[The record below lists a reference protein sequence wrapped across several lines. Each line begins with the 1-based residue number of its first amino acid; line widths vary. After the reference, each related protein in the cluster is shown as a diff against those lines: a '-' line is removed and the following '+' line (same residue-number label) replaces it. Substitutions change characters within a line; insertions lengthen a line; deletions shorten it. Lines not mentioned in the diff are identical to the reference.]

1 MVWEQLKE
9 ELIFPKLEASNS
21 KEVFEK
27 VGGKFIEEGF
37 CKDSYVDA
45 LVNRESEFPTGI
57 DVDGFGIA
65 IPHTDISHVNKAGIA
80 IATLENPVK
89 FVQMGT
95 DDEEVE
101 AKVIFMLAVDD
112 PKKHLELLQNVL
124 AVLQDKDVLN
134 KLSNADKCSEII
146 NIVKEKEKC
155 IMANTEKKVTR
166 KEMLE
171 AIKEVVL
178 AAAAYDEQE
187 AQVEFIDK
195 EIAATIKKAEKA
207 RERAEKAKAI
217 GDDLRNAIEAVLTSE
232 RQTADKITEI
242 IQEQDAFKDV
252 TKAKVV
258 ARLSQLVRAEK
269 ATKEEVKVGSRR
281 LMGYA
286 IAEVETDEVAE

>member
-1 MVWEQLKE
+1 
-9 ELIFPKLEASNS
+9 
-21 KEVFEK
+21 
-27 VGGKFIEEGF
+27 
-37 CKDSYVDA
+37 
-45 LVNRESEFPTGI
+45 
-57 DVDGFGIA
+57 
-65 IPHTDISHVNKAGIA
+65 
-80 IATLENPVK
+80 
-89 FVQMGT
+89 
-95 DDEEVE
+95 
-101 AKVIFMLAVDD
+101 
-112 PKKHLELLQNVL
+112 
-124 AVLQDKDVLN
+124 
-134 KLSNADKCSEII
+134 
-146 NIVKEKEKC
+146 
-155 IMANTEKKVTR
+155 MANTEKKVTR

-178 AAAAYDEQE
+178 AAVAYDEQE

-242 IQEQDAFKDV
+242 IQEQDAFEDV

-286 IAEVETDEVAE
+286 ITEAESDNGSPVAE

>member
-1 MVWEQLKE
+1 
-9 ELIFPKLEASNS
+9 
-21 KEVFEK
+21 
-27 VGGKFIEEGF
+27 
-37 CKDSYVDA
+37 
-45 LVNRESEFPTGI
+45 
-57 DVDGFGIA
+57 
-65 IPHTDISHVNKAGIA
+65 
-80 IATLENPVK
+80 
-89 FVQMGT
+89 
-95 DDEEVE
+95 
-101 AKVIFMLAVDD
+101 
-112 PKKHLELLQNVL
+112 
-124 AVLQDKDVLN
+124 
-134 KLSNADKCSEII
+134 
-146 NIVKEKEKC
+146 
-155 IMANTEKKVTR
+155 MANTEKKVTR

-171 AIKEVVL
+171 AIKEVLL

-195 EIAATIKKAEKA
+195 EIAATIKKAEQA

-269 ATKEEVKVGSRR
+269 AIKEEVKVGSRR

>member
-37 CKDSYVDA
+37 CKESYVDA

-89 FVQMGT
+89 FIQMGT

-146 NIVKEKEKC
+146 NIVKEKESK
-155 IMANTEKKVTR
+155 
-166 KEMLE
+166 
-171 AIKEVVL
+171 
-178 AAAAYDEQE
+178 
-187 AQVEFIDK
+187 
-195 EIAATIKKAEKA
+195 
-207 RERAEKAKAI
+207 
-217 GDDLRNAIEAVLTSE
+217 
-232 RQTADKITEI
+232 
-242 IQEQDAFKDV
+242 
-252 TKAKVV
+252 
-258 ARLSQLVRAEK
+258 
-269 ATKEEVKVGSRR
+269 
-281 LMGYA
+281 
-286 IAEVETDEVAE
+286 

>member
-65 IPHTDISHVNKAGIA
+65 I
-80 IATLENPVK
+80 ATLENPVK

-95 DDEEVE
+95 DNEEVE

-134 KLSNADKCSEII
+134 KLSNADRCSEII
-146 NIVKEKEKC
+146 NIVKEKESK
-155 IMANTEKKVTR
+155 
-166 KEMLE
+166 
-171 AIKEVVL
+171 
-178 AAAAYDEQE
+178 
-187 AQVEFIDK
+187 
-195 EIAATIKKAEKA
+195 
-207 RERAEKAKAI
+207 
-217 GDDLRNAIEAVLTSE
+217 
-232 RQTADKITEI
+232 
-242 IQEQDAFKDV
+242 
-252 TKAKVV
+252 
-258 ARLSQLVRAEK
+258 
-269 ATKEEVKVGSRR
+269 
-281 LMGYA
+281 
-286 IAEVETDEVAE
+286 